1 MISVKMKLSELNVD
15 NGQSFN
21 FSNCARNMALE
32 SMGAK
37 PPVLRST
44 GTTIVAVT
52 YKVFIFNLVR
62 YLGAINLFSQCHVET
77 KL

>member
-1 MISVKMKLSELNVD
+1 
-15 NGQSFN
+15 
-21 FSNCARNMALE
+21 MALE